1 VSHQEFTGNFT
12 ASPRPLKV
20 IADLRSLTMTAIAK
34 RTSAWWQPKLGMLM
48 ALCYA
53 ALALVGA
60 PLLDGLLF
68 CTLFL
73 VSSLGF
79 GLFGH
84 LLNDLADEKQDIA
97 SRKPNLVAGKG
108 LWFRVMAVLGSA
120 VVACAPW
127 TILPT
132 DRLTLALL
140 SAETFLFIVYAL
152 RPFRLKERGVAG
164 LIADAAY
171 AFAIPAVLV
180 FHAAGLM
187 FGISLPDGLIA
198 VTVIWALS
206 AGLFNITHHQLIDLE
221 SDAGSGQQTFAVT
234 QGRATTMRLATKVLL
249 PLHLLGFGVFA
260 AFLSVHLGLWYAIL
274 PILLVAGKMS
284 DLRRLLRISVPRT
297 PHALQRIN
305 LHYHRFLPHWN
316 ILAAAVVA
324 PSNLLLATFHAILF
338 HGDELIFW
346 GKKVQGWLSRY
357 VLPAVIA
364 PLRFIVNHGI
374 YWFRRIVL
382 RKDELSAHGDY
393 AAQHLAE
400 MEEAGRHQRMP
411 HVALVNHN
419 LDKYTETFVRRHLK
433 ELPFNMHLLY
443 GGYLPT
449 NAQREGDLISG
460 NPALKAFLRFWA
472 TFRGLPAD
480 HHQKIGIAS
489 YLLRNNISLVLAEFG
504 QSGAEMTPI
513 CRELG
518 IPLICIFH
526 GYDAYNVDV
535 LEQRRAGYADLF
547 SYASALV
554 AVSLDIRER
563 LIAMG
568 APSEKI
574 HHLPCAPDL
583 DAFPYSDHSANPP
596 VVLTVGRF
604 CTNKAPH
611 VTILAFNEV
620 LREMPE
626 ARLVMIGD
634 GELKEACEILAT
646 SLEISHAI
654 EFTGVLSPELVLE
667 HMRNARVFVQ
677 HSVTGPMSGEKEGT
691 PVAVMEAMAC
701 GLPVIAT
708 RHGGM
713 ADIISDGE
721 TGFLVKEY
729 DHQGTASAILS
740 LLRSESEVSR
750 IGDNAARSLRE
761 NSIISKNIQILDKMV
776 RADLLR

>member
-1 VSHQEFTGNFT
+1 
-12 ASPRPLKV
+12 
-20 IADLRSLTMTAIAK
+20 MTALAE
-34 RTSAWWQPKLGMLM
+34 RTSPWWQPKLGLLM
-48 ALCYA
+48 ALCYL
-53 ALALVGA
+53 ALAMTEASVADSLT
-60 PLLDGLLF
+60 F
-68 CTLFL
+68 CSLFL
-73 VSSLGF
+73 ASSLGF
-79 GLFGH
+79 GFFGH
-84 LLNDLADEKQDIA
+84 LLNDLGDEWQDMA
-97 SRKPNLVAGKG
+97 SQKPNLAAGKG
-108 LWFRVMAVLGSA
+108 PWFRVAALVGSLL
-120 VVACAPW
+120 VALAPW
-127 TILPT
+127 VLLAT
-132 DRLTLALL
+132 DKLIGALL
-140 SAETFLFIVYAL
+140 SAEVLLFILYAI
-152 RPFRLKERGVAG
+152 RPFRLKERGAAG
-164 LIADAAY
+164 LLADAAY
-171 AFAIPAVLV
+171 AFVIPAVLV
-180 FHAAGLM
+180 FHASWLR
-187 FGISLPDGLIA
+187 FGVSLPDGLLL
-198 VTVIWALS
+198 VTSIWAFS
-206 AGLFNITHHQLIDLE
+206 AGIFNITLHQLMDRE
-221 SDAGSGQQTFAVT
+221 SDAESRQQTFAVT
-234 QGRATTMRLATKVLL
+234 RGRSTTMRLVAKVLL
-249 PLHLLGFGVFA
+249 PLHLLGFGVFT
-260 AFLSVHLGLWYAIL
+260 AFLSAHLGLWYAIL
-274 PILLVAGKMS
+274 PILLIAVKMS

-297 PHALQRIN
+297 PHALQRLN

-316 ILAAAVVA
+316 IIAAVVVA
-324 PSNLLLATFHAILF
+324 PSNLLLAAFHIVLF
-338 HGDELIFW
+338 HGNEVLFW
-346 GKKVQGWLSRY
+346 GRKMQNAIAEY
-357 VLPAVIA
+357 VLPIATA
-364 PLRFIVNHGI
+364 PLRFLVNHGI

-382 RKDELSAHGDY
+382 RKDALAAHGDY

-400 MEEAGRHQRMP
+400 MEEADRHKRMP
-411 HVALVNHN
+411 HVALLNHN

-449 NAQREGDLISG
+449 NTQREGDLVSG
-460 NPALKAFLRFWA
+460 NPAFKAFLLFWA
-472 TFRGLPAD
+472 AFRGLPAD
-480 HHQKIGIAS
+480 HHQKKGIAS

-518 IPLICIFH
+518 IPLVCIFH

-547 SYASALV
+547 SHASALV

-574 HHLPCAPDL
+574 QHLPCAPDL
-583 DAFPYSDHSANPP
+583 NAFPYSDHSANPP

-620 LREMPE
+620 LREMPG

-677 HSVTGPMSGEKEGT
+677 HSVTGPISGEKEGT

-721 TGFLVKEY
+721 TGFLVKEN
-729 DHQGTASAILS
+729 DHQGTVSAILS

-750 IGDNAARSLRE
+750 IGDNASKSLRE
-761 NSIISKNIQILDKMV
+761 SNIISEHILILDKIV
-776 RADLLR
+776 RASLLR

>member
-1 VSHQEFTGNFT
+1 
-12 ASPRPLKV
+12 
-20 IADLRSLTMTAIAK
+20 MTALAH
-34 RTSAWWQPKLGMLM
+34 RTTAWWQPKLGLLM
-48 ALCYA
+48 ALCYV

-60 PLLDGLLF
+60 PVLDGLLF
-68 CTLFL
+68 CALFL
-73 VSSLGF
+73 LSSLGF
-79 GLFGH
+79 GFFGH

-97 SRKPNLVAGKG
+97 SQKPNLVAGRGFSFKA
-108 LWFRVMAVLGSA
+108 LAVAGSA
-120 VVACAPW
+120 TVALAPW
-127 TILPT
+127 ALLPT
-132 DRLTLALL
+132 DHFTVALL
-140 SAETFLFIVYAL
+140 LAEILLFILYAL
-152 RPFRLKERGVAG
+152 KPLRLKERDAAG
-164 LIADAAY
+164 LLADAAY
-171 AFAIPAVLV
+171 AFVIPAVLV
-180 FHAAGLM
+180 FHATGLR
-187 FGISLPDGLIA
+187 FGVSLPDGLLL
-198 VTVIWALS
+198 VTSIWAFS
-206 AGLFNITHHQLIDLE
+206 AGIFNITLHQLIDLE
-221 SDAGSGQQTFAVT
+221 SDARSGQQTFAVT

-260 AFLSVHLGLWYAIL
+260 AFLSVYLGLWYAIL

-297 PHALQRIN
+297 PHALQWLN

-316 ILAAAVVA
+316 ILAASVVD
-324 PSNLLLATFHAILF
+324 PSNLLLAVFHTVLF
-338 HGDELIFW
+338 HGNELLFW
-346 GKKVQGWLSRY
+346 GRKMQNAIAEH
-357 VLPAVIA
+357 VLPIATA
-364 PLRFIVNHGI
+364 PLRFLVNHGI

-400 MEEAGRHQRMP
+400 MEEADRHQRLP

-472 TFRGLPAD
+472 TFRRLPAN
-480 HHQKIGIAS
+480 HHQKKGIAS

-513 CRELG
+513 CRELE
-518 IPLICIFH
+518 IPLVCIFH

-547 SYASALV
+547 SCASALV
-554 AVSLDIRER
+554 TVSLDIRER

-568 APSEKI
+568 APAEKI

-626 ARLVMIGD
+626 ARLIMVGD
-634 GELKEACEILAT
+634 GELKEACEILTT
-646 SLEISHAI
+646 SLGMSHAV
-654 EFTGVLSPELVLE
+654 EFAGVLSPDFVLE

-677 HSVTGPMSGEKEGT
+677 HSVTGPQSGEKEGT

-708 RHGGM
+708 HHGGM
-713 ADIISDGE
+713 ADLIKDGE
-721 TGFLVKEY
+721 TGILVKEC
-729 DHQGTASAILS
+729 DHMGTASAIS
-740 LLRSESEVSR
+740 MLLKNDSEVSR
-750 IGDNAARSLRE
+750 IGGNASRSLRE
-761 NSIISKNIQILDKMV
+761 SNIISENIQILDKIV
-776 RADLLR
+776 RANLLR